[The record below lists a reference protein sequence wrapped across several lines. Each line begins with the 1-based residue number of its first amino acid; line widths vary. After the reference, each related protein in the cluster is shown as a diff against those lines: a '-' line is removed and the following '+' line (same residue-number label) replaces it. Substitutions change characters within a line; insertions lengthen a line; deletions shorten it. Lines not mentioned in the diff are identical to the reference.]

1 MGKSHRVLGQAC
13 MMEQGK
19 QEGATVGAWPTADT
33 GGKVVVRDVGL
44 NPVTG
49 LSKRCPPSLEEQ
61 GAEERV

>member
-1 MGKSHRVLGQAC
+1 